1 MNLKIKKSKL
11 QLNLNFKEFNNQW
24 PFLNFKKGPRMEL
37 YYIPNEMH
45 LLLRILIYKLQK
57 PPITNFLEQLEKI
70 PINLFLNKHKKPPI
84 T

>member
-1 MNLKIKKSKL
+1 
-11 QLNLNFKEFNNQW
+11 
-24 PFLNFKKGPRMEL
+24 MEL

-57 PPITNFLEQLEKI
+57 HPITNFVEQLEKI